1 MALCDGGW
9 WWRNDQL
16 FALPFVRGSVW
27 LDDDDDDEEN
37 GAGQIEYAGSIE
49 GLLKCLWERR
59 RTYALS

>member
-9 WWRNDQL
+9 WGNDQL
-16 FALPFVRGSVW
+16 FALPFVHGSVR
-27 LDDDDDDEEN
+27 LDNDDDEEN